1 MFYSH
6 FNLDQN
12 PFMECPPLAW
22 LLKDERFDQG
32 LARLEYFARE
42 GLAALLLG
50 NTGTGK
56 SSLLRLFKHHL
67 DKNRCP
73 VHYLH
78 LTHLTAS
85 GLLRLLVAELGEE
98 PRLGKDRLFRQ
109 ILQCVN
115 KSETP
120 TMLLL
125 DEAHLLHADA
135 LTDLRLLL
143 GSLTEQT
150 PKLKIVLC
158 GQEPLRLMLNR
169 QAQEDLTARIA
180 VRYRL
185 TSLNE
190 EQTSAYIKAR
200 MKNAGA
206 SKDIFQD
213 VAVDAIHEYAQGNP
227 RQINNIATACLI
239 NAAIKN
245 EGLITET
252 DVNQAMNEVRLP

>member
-32 LARLEYFARE
+32 MARLEHFARE

-50 NTGTGK
+50 HTGTGK
-56 SSLLRLFKHHL
+56 SSLLRLFKQHL
-67 DKNRCP
+67 EKSRCP

-78 LTHLTAS
+78 LTHLTTP
-85 GLLRLLVAELGEE
+85 GLLRLIVAQLGEE
-98 PRLGKDRLFRQ
+98 PRLGKDRIFRQ

-150 PKLKIVLC
+150 AKLKIVLC

-169 QAQEDLTARIA
+169 QAHEDLTARIA

-185 TSLNE
+185 AALNQ
-190 EQTSAYIKAR
+190 EQTSNYIKAR

-213 VAVDAIHEYAQGNP
+213 DARDAIHEYAQGNP

-245 EGLITET
+245 EGIITET
-252 DVNQAMNEVRLP
+252 DVNQAMNEFRLP

>member
-6 FNLDQN
+6 FNLNQN

-22 LLKDERFDQG
+22 LLKDERFEQG

-50 NTGTGK
+50 HTGTGK
-56 SSLLRLFKHHL
+56 SSLLRLFKQHL

-78 LTHLTAS
+78 LTHLTAP
-85 GLLRLLVAELGEE
+85 GMLRLIVAELGEE

-109 ILQCVN
+109 ILQCVD
-115 KSETP
+115 KSETS
-120 TMLLL
+120 TILML
-125 DEAHLLHADA
+125 DEAHLLNADA

-143 GSLTEQT
+143 GSITEQA

-169 QAQEDLTARIA
+169 QAHEDLTARIA

-185 TSLNE
+185 AALNE
-190 EQTSAYIKAR
+190 QQTDAYIKAR

-213 VAVDAIHEYAQGNP
+213 DARDAIHEFAQGNP

-245 EGLITET
+245 EGIITET
-252 DVNQAMNEVRLP
+252 GVNQAMNEFRLP

>member
-50 NTGTGK
+50 HTGTGK
-56 SSLLRLFKHHL
+56 SSLLRLFRQQL
-67 DKNRCP
+67 AKNRCP
-73 VHYLH
+73 NHYLH

-85 GLLRLLVAELGEE
+85 GLLRLIVAELGEE
-98 PRLGKDRLFRQ
+98 PRLGKDRMFRQ

-115 KSETP
+115 KRETP
-120 TMLLL
+120 TILLL
-125 DEAHLLHADA
+125 DEAHLLHTDA
-135 LTDLRLLL
+135 LTDIRLLL

-169 QAQEDLTARIA
+169 QAHEDLAARIA
-180 VRYRL
+180 VRHRL
-185 TSLNE
+185 TSLNV
-190 EQTSAYIKAR
+190 EQTDAYIKTR

-213 VAVDAIHEYAQGNP
+213 DARDAIHEYAQGNP

-245 EGLITET
+245 EGIITET
-252 DVNQAMNEVRLP
+252 GVNQAMNEFRLP

>member
-1 MFYSH
+1 MFYRH
-6 FNLDQN
+6 FNLDHN
-12 PFMECPPLAW
+12 PFMECTPLSW
-22 LLKDERFDQG
+22 LLKDERLDQG

-42 GLAALLLG
+42 GLAALILG
-50 NTGTGK
+50 HTGTGK
-56 SSLLRLFKHHL
+56 SSLLRLFKQQL

-73 VHYLH
+73 VQYLH
-78 LTHLTAS
+78 LTHLTAP
-85 GLLRLLVAELGEE
+85 GLLRSIVAELGEE

-125 DEAHLLHADA
+125 DEAHLLPPDA

-143 GSLTEQT
+143 GPITEQT

-169 QAQEDLTARIA
+169 QAHADFAARIA

-185 TSLNE
+185 AALNV
-190 EQTSAYIKAR
+190 EQTDAYIKAR

-213 VAVDAIHEYAQGNP
+213 DARDAIHEYAQGNP

-245 EGLITET
+245 ESIVTET
-252 DVNQAMNEVRLP
+252 DVNKAMNEFRLP

>member
-12 PFMECPPLAW
+12 PFMECPPLSW
-22 LLKDERFDQG
+22 LQKDERFDQG

-56 SSLLRLFKHHL
+56 SSLLRLFKQHL

-85 GLLRLLVAELGEE
+85 GLLRLIVAQLGEE
-98 PRLGKDRLFRQ
+98 PRLGKDRMFRQ

-150 PKLKIVLC
+150 SKLKIVLC

-169 QAQEDLTARIA
+169 QAHEDLTARIA

-185 TSLNE
+185 AALNE
-190 EQTSAYIKAR
+190 EQTTAYIKAR

-213 VAVDAIHEYAQGNP
+213 EAKNAIHEYAQGYP

-239 NAAIKN
+239 NAAIKK
-245 EGLITET
+245 EGIITET
-252 DVNQAMNEVRLP
+252 DVNQAMNEFRLP

>member
-1 MFYSH
+1 MFYRR

-12 PFMECPPLAW
+12 PFMECPPLSW

-32 LARLEYFARE
+32 MARLEYFARE

-50 NTGTGK
+50 DTGTGK
-56 SSLLRLFKHHL
+56 SSLLRLFKQQL
-67 DKNRCP
+67 EKSRCP

-78 LTHLTAS
+78 LTHLTAP
-85 GLLRLLVAELGEE
+85 GLLRTIVAELGEE

-115 KSETP
+115 KSETS
-120 TMLLL
+120 TILLL
-125 DEAHLLHADA
+125 DEAHLLSTDA
-135 LTDLRLLL
+135 LVDIRLLL
-143 GSLTEQT
+143 GSLTEKA

-158 GQEPLRLMLNR
+158 GQQPLRLMLKR
-169 QAQEDLTARIA
+169 QAHADLADRIA

-185 TSLNE
+185 VSLNG
-190 EQTSAYIKAR
+190 EQTSAYIQAR
-200 MKNAGA
+200 MQHAGA
-206 SKDIFQD
+206 PKDVFQND
-213 VAVDAIHEYAQGNP
+213 ARDAIHEYAQGNP

-245 EGLITET
+245 EGIITET
-252 DVNQAMNEVRLP
+252 AVNQAMNEFRLP